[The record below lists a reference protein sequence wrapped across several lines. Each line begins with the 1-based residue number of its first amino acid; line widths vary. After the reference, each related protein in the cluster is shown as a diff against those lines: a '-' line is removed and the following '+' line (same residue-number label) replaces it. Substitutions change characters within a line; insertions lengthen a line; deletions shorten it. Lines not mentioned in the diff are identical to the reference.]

1 RQIKRIPFHVIIN
14 PHITAR
20 SDETVMF
27 FEGCLSVMAYR
38 ALVPRHRRIKVECLN
53 EFGEKQVIEAQG
65 WYARILQHEIDHLEG
80 NLFVDKMCSKSL
92 ISQELYVKQKWDYR
106 LFSEMKENFLKDE

>member
-1 RQIKRIPFHVIIN
+1 
-14 PHITAR
+14 
-20 SDETVMF
+20 MF